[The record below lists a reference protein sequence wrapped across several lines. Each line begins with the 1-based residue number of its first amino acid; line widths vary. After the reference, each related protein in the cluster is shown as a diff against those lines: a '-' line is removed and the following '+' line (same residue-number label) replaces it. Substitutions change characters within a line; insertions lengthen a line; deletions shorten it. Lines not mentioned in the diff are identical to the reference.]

1 MKITVWQTGS
11 EWVVLLHEIE
21 PKQVLATLT
30 EALKPLGKDRVEF
43 EEKDGELISQPMA
56 PTNAMFHVVFIKKDF
71 GGSLDEVDGF
81 GLLAK
86 AAVAETKRI

>member
-11 EWVVLLHEIE
+11 EWVVLLREIE

-30 EALKPLGKDRVEF
+30 EALGPLGEDRVDF
-43 EEKDGELISQPMA
+43 EEEEKGLRSRLMTPL
-56 PTNAMFHVVFIKKDF
+56 NAMFHVVFIKKEF